1 MTPLKQKIIERIH
14 SEGPLTFEA
23 FMEMA
28 LYFPGLGYYTCD
40 PMQIGRAGDFYTGPH
55 LHRIFGAMIG
65 RQMEEMWGLM
75 GRPDRFQV
83 VEMGAG
89 MGYLAKDMLDYLKG
103 IDGKEREIFDHLDY
117 TIIELNPSI
126 KAKQQTLLNDYQN
139 HVIWV
144 SDPGEL
150 GKISGCFLSNELL
163 DAFPVRLVELDDELR
178 EVLVS
183 AEGEDLVEVKQHCS
197 REVAEYFREFDVELI
212 RGCRTEVNLK
222 IRDWVGEISDRLHEG
237 FVLTIDYGYPSWD
250 YYSAGR
256 NTGTLLC
263 YFQHQMN
270 EDPYQHVGEQDITAH
285 VNFSSVKKWGEEA
298 ALKTIGFCPQGT
310 YLVSL
315 GIDEVIMELSG
326 GKPEFFDTAKI
337 KGLILPEGMGESH
350 KVMIQYKGEGNPVL
364 RGFSLRNQ
372 VRKL

>member
-1 MTPLKQKIIERIH
+1 MV
-14 SEGPLTFEA
+14 
-23 FMEMA
+23 
-28 LYFPGLGYYTCD
+28 
-40 PMQIGRAGDFYTGPH
+40 
-55 LHRIFGAMIG
+55 G

-89 MGYLAKDMLDYLKG
+89 MGYLAKDMLDYLNG
-103 IDGKEREIFDHLDY
+103 VDGGGKEIFSHLDY
-117 TIIELNPSI
+117 TIVELNPSV
-126 KAKQQTLLNDYQN
+126 KAKQQALLDDYRDR
-139 HVIWV
+139 VRWV

-163 DAFPVRLVELDDELR
+163 DAFPVRLVEMDDELMEIR
-178 EVLVS
+178 VV
-183 AEGEDLVEVKQHCS
+183 AQGEDFVEVQKPCS
-197 REVAEYFREFDVELI
+197 REVAEYFREFGVELTK
-212 RGCRTEVNLK
+212 GCRTEVNLR
-222 IRDWVGEISDRLHEG
+222 IRDWLGKISDSLDEG

-263 YFQHQMN
+263 YFQHTMS

-285 VNFSSVKKWGEEA
+285 VNFSSVKNWGEEA
-298 ALKTIGFCPQGT
+298 GLKTIGFCPQGT

-372 VRKL
+372 MRKL